1 MKLLHV
7 LGDEAAG
14 PGGVD
19 LASFVAGALQELNI
33 GLCRGSFFMFRA
45 CLGMLAKPSGTGFR
59 AGMRVHTDELGLL
72 KSSCL

>member
-19 LASFVAGALQELNI
+19 RSSFVAGALCELSI
-33 GLCRGSFFMFRA
+33 GLCRGI
-45 CLGMLAKPSGTGFR
+45 
-59 AGMRVHTDELGLL
+59 V
-72 KSSCL
+72 